1 MFNSLAEKEISFKEL
16 EKKVFKHVCEL
27 GCEITK
33 MILETY
39 DDELAKQR
47 ERKSYREKGKR
58 KTNIKTGYGTV
69 EYSRRIYGTITPMEK
84 RHMYI
89 CWMRQ
94 CRWIR

>member
-1 MFNSLAEKEISFKEL
+1 MMFNSLAEKEISFKEL

-47 ERKSYREKGKR
+47 ER
-58 KTNIKTGYGTV
+58 
-69 EYSRRIYGTITPMEK
+69 
-84 RHMYI
+84 
-89 CWMRQ
+89 
-94 CRWIR
+94 

>member
-47 ERKSYREKGKR
+47 ERKSYRDKGKR
-58 KTNIKTGYGTV
+58 KNNIKLWEIGKSAHKTLH
-69 EYSRRIYGTITPMEK
+69 IDK
-84 RHMYI
+84 NL
-89 CWMRQ
+89 Q
-94 CRWIR
+94 